1 MIFGHSHIHVTIRNK
16 AGSVEHYWHFMLGF
30 FLPLISFRQSLGFFE
45 RNARIYIR
53 SCGPMDRHLAA
64 LGWKNL
70 VILDRQS
77 HLDLP
82 ATFQGNL
89 KCIHL
94 DGMDLIPDYQFQ
106 AFANA
111 ASYLR
116 KRFGIRTRSN
126 RENQGI
132 VLINRGESDRFYL
145 EMQAEVPGS
154 ANLRRSLP
162 NITDIYAELEKL
174 DVKVTMRQLEHASLA
189 EQISLFQ
196 NASIIIFQH
205 GAVMANLIFCKPN
218 ATVIE
223 ILPENANPVVV
234 DMASTLCQGLALKYA
249 RIPQQTNHSAVDP
262 QLVLQTV
269 KRYLG

>member
-1 MIFGHSHIHVTIRNK
+1 
-16 AGSVEHYWHFMLGF
+16 
-30 FLPLISFRQSLGFFE
+30 
-45 RNARIYIR
+45 
-53 SCGPMDRHLAA
+53 MDRHLAA

-77 HLDLP
+77 HLDFP

-89 KCIHL
+89 KCIAL
-94 DGMDLIPDYQFQ
+94 DGMDLIPDYQFRT
-106 AFANA
+106 FTKA
-111 ASYLR
+111 ASYLC
-116 KRFGIRTRSN
+116 KRFGIRTN
-126 RENQGI
+126 CENPGI
-132 VLINRGESDRFYL
+132 LLINRGESDRFYQ
-145 EMQAEVPGS
+145 ETQAEIPGS

-189 EQISLFQ
+189 EQINLFQ

-205 GAVMANLIFCKPN
+205 GAVMANLVFCKPN

-223 ILPENANPVVV
+223 ILPENSDPIVV
-234 DMASTLCQGLALKYA
+234 DMASTLCQGLVLKYA
-249 RIPQQTNHSAVDP
+249 RIPQQANHSAVDP

-269 KRYLG
+269 KRSLG